1 GDSQESGA
9 SAEVGAKILNLNYR
23 LGTDLP
29 TLKYG
34 FPDSHYICFPYE
46 TQRSGIY
53 AAGSVRAPMDLA
65 MAENDAYGASLK
77 AIQAVEMIA
86 KGAAVHPRAGD
97 ISYPDFFMQRCT
109 QCKRCTEEC
118 PFGTLDEDEKGTPQP
133 HPNRCR
139 RCGICMGA
147 CPERIVSFK
156 NYSVPMIG
164 DMLKSIQVPEE
175 DEEKPRVLAF
185 MCENDAL
192 PSLDIAAAHRLKINP
207 YIRIIPVRCL
217 GSMNVVW
224 IADAL
229 SKGIDGVLL
238 IGCKHGDDYQCHF
251 IKGSELANI
260 RMENVQ
266 EKLKQLVLEE
276 ERVQITELALNEWE
290 KIPQVFADFMDD
302 IDTAGPNPYKDL

>member
-1 GDSQESGA
+1 
-9 SAEVGAKILNLNYR
+9 
-23 LGTDLP
+23 
-29 TLKYG
+29 
-34 FPDSHYICFPYE
+34 
-46 TQRSGIY
+46 
-53 AAGSVRAPMDLA
+53 
-65 MAENDAYGASLK
+65 
-77 AIQAVEMIA
+77 
-86 KGAAVHPRAGD
+86 
-97 ISYPDFFMQRCT
+97 
-109 QCKRCTEEC
+109 
-118 PFGTLDEDEKGTPQP
+118 LDEDAKGTPQP
-133 HPNRCR
+133 HPYRCR

-164 DMLKSIQVPEE
+164 DMLKSIEVPEE

-207 YIRIIPVRCL
+207 FVRIIPVRCL

-238 IGCKHGDDYQCHF
+238 VGCKHGDDYQCHYM
-251 IKGSELANI
+251 KGSELANT

-266 EKLKQLVLEE
+266 EKLKQLVLET
-276 ERVQITELALNEWE
+276 ERVQIKELALNEWHKVPE
-290 KIPQVFADFMDD
+290 VFAEFMAD
-302 IDTAGPNPYKDL
+302 IERVGANPYKGF